1 MTIRKKLLLFI
12 PLLVVFAN
20 IIAYFVFQ
28 SGKVVQ
34 QSYDEMLGRI
44 LLIEQTSESAEG
56 NLNLLYA
63 YLLNPRADK
72 DVQGLTEYQLKQLKD
87 RIQEVSDST
96 DPSFAE
102 ENYMN
107 LLATF
112 LEQKQAAVLDAK
124 AQDPQSAFE
133 HYIEAEKTVSYI
145 HEEGQRLIDAEL
157 AYYRPIIENIRNKNE
172 QMNGLGVA
180 LFGMNALM
188 GVLLAIWISRS
199 ITGPVGR
206 LVRLAKRIATGDLNI
221 EPQPQPRRD
230 DELGVL
236 ADAISQMSADLSIL
250 IEKDKQSLE
259 MRRLVKELELLALQ
273 NQINPHFLFNTLNVL
288 SKLAILEGA
297 EKTSDLIVSLSNL
310 LRYSLQKLDKPV
322 TLQEELDH
330 ISEYV
335 TIQQARFRDRI
346 RFDPHFDASVLQQ
359 QIPALTIQPFIE
371 NAFLHGVADM
381 ENGAII
387 TLTLSRTD
395 EDVQIEIS
403 DNGKGM
409 TEETRLSVLRL
420 EGGAE
425 SSSSTGLGMQNVFRR
440 LQLFYEK
447 EGMVEI
453 RSHTGLGTT
462 ITIRI
467 PVKKESEQT
476 NVSVVDRG

>member
-1 MTIRKKLLLFI
+1 MTIRTKLLLFI

-44 LLIEQTSESAEG
+44 LLIEQTSESAES

-63 YLLNPRADK
+63 YLLNPRGGKA
-72 DVQGLTEYQLKQLKD
+72 VQGPTEYQLMQLKG
-87 RIQEVSDST
+87 RLQEVSDST

-102 ENYMN
+102 EDYVN

-112 LEQKQAAVLDAK
+112 LKEKQAAVLDAK
-124 AQDPQSAFE
+124 AQNPQSAFE
-133 HYIEAEKTVSYI
+133 HYMEAEKTVSYI
-145 HEEGQRLIDAEL
+145 HEEGQQLIDDEL

-172 QMNGLGVA
+172 RMNGWGVA

-206 LVRLAKRIATGDLNI
+206 LVGLAKRIATGDLNI
-221 EPQPQPRRD
+221 KPPPRRD

-236 ADAISQMSADLSIL
+236 SDAISQMSTDLSIL

-322 TLQEELDH
+322 TLQEELDN
-330 ISEYV
+330 IREYV
-335 TIQQARFRDRI
+335 TIQLARFRDRI
-346 RFDPHFDASVLQQ
+346 RFDLHFDASVLQQ
-359 QIPALTIQPFIE
+359 QILALTIQPFIE

-381 ENGAII
+381 EDGAII
-387 TLTLSRTD
+387 ALTLSRAN

-409 TEETRLSVLRL
+409 TEETRLSVLHL
-420 EGGAE
+420 KGEVE
-425 SSSSTGLGMQNVFRR
+425 SGSSTGLGMQNVFRR
-440 LQLFYEK
+440 LQLFYGK

-453 RSHTGLGTT
+453 NSHIGRGTT

-476 NVSVVDRG
+476 DVSVVDRR

>member
-1 MTIRKKLLLFI
+1 MTIRTKLLLFI

-44 LLIEQTSESAEG
+44 LLIEQTSESAES

-63 YLLNPRADK
+63 YLLNPRSDK
-72 DVQGLTEYQLKQLKD
+72 DVQGLTEYQLKQLKG
-87 RIQEVSDST
+87 RIQAVSDST
-96 DPSFAE
+96 DPSFVE
-102 ENYMN
+102 EDYVN
-107 LLATF
+107 LVATF
-112 LEQKQAAVLDAK
+112 LEQKQAAVLEAK

-133 HYIEAEKTVSYI
+133 HYIEAEKTVGYI

-157 AYYRPIIENIRNKNE
+157 AYYRPLIENIRNKNE

-188 GVLLAIWISRS
+188 GVLLAIWVSRS

-206 LVRLAKRIATGDLNI
+206 LVGLAKRIATGDLNI
-221 EPQPQPRRD
+221 EPQPRRD

-236 ADAISQMSADLSIL
+236 ADAILQMSADLSIL

-346 RFDPHFDASVLQQ
+346 RFDLHFDASVLQQ

-387 TLTLSRTD
+387 TLTLSRAG

-453 RSHTGLGTT
+453 RSHIGLGTI

>member
-1 MTIRKKLLLFI
+1 MTIRTKLLLFI

-44 LLIEQTSESAEG
+44 LLIEQTSESAES
-56 NLNLLYA
+56 NLNLLYT
-63 YLLNPRADK
+63 YLLNPRD
-72 DVQGLTEYQLKQLKD
+72 DTGVQGPTEYQLKQLKG

-102 ENYMN
+102 EDYMN

-133 HYIEAEKTVSYI
+133 HYIEAEKTVGYI

-157 AYYRPIIENIRNKNE
+157 AYYRPLIENIRNKNE

-188 GVLLAIWISRS
+188 GGLLAIWVSRS

-206 LVRLAKRIATGDLNI
+206 LVGLAKRIATGDLNI
-221 EPQPQPRRD
+221 EPQPRRD

-236 ADAISQMSADLSIL
+236 ADAILQMSADLSIL

-346 RFDPHFDASVLQQ
+346 RFDLHFDASVLQQ

-387 TLTLSRTD
+387 TLTLSRAG

-453 RSHTGLGTT
+453 RSHIGLGTT

>member
-28 SGKVVQ
+28 SGKVIQ

-102 ENYMN
+102 EDYMN

-259 MRRLVKELELLALQ
+259 MQRLVKELELLALQ

-330 ISEYV
+330 INEYV

-346 RFDPHFDASVLQQ
+346 CFDLHFDASVLQQ

-387 TLTLSRTD
+387 TLTLSRAG

>member
-44 LLIEQTSESAEG
+44 LLIEQTSESAES
-56 NLNLLYA
+56 NLKLLYA
-63 YLLNPRADK
+63 YLLNPRDDK
-72 DVQGLTEYQLKQLKD
+72 AVQGPTERQLMQLKG
-87 RIQEVSDST
+87 RIQEVSDSAA
-96 DPSFAE
+96 PSFAE
-102 ENYMN
+102 EDYVN

-112 LEQKQAAVLDAK
+112 LEQKQSAVLDAN

-172 QMNGLGVA
+172 RMNGLGVA

-188 GVLLAIWISRS
+188 GVLLAIWVSRS

-206 LVRLAKRIATGDLNI
+206 LVALAKQIATGDLNI
-221 EPQPQPRRD
+221 EPQLRRD

-236 ADAISQMSADLSIL
+236 SDAISQMSADLSIL

-273 NQINPHFLFNTLNVL
+273 NQMNPHFLFNTLNVL

-330 ISEYV
+330 IREYV

-346 RFDPHFDASVLQQ
+346 RFDLHFDASVLQQ

-381 ENGAII
+381 ETGAII
-387 TLTLSRTD
+387 ALTLSRAN

-409 TEETRLSVLRL
+409 AEETRLSVLRL

-425 SSSSTGLGMQNVFRR
+425 SGSSTGLGMQNVFKR
-440 LQLFYEK
+440 LQLFYGK

-453 RSHTGLGTT
+453 SSNTGQGTA

-467 PVKKESEQT
+467 PVKKESERT
-476 NVSVVDRG
+476 DVSVVDRG

>member
-1 MTIRKKLLLFI
+1 
-12 PLLVVFAN
+12 
-20 IIAYFVFQ
+20 
-28 SGKVVQ
+28 
-34 QSYDEMLGRI
+34 
-44 LLIEQTSESAEG
+44 
-56 NLNLLYA
+56 
-63 YLLNPRADK
+63 
-72 DVQGLTEYQLKQLKD
+72 
-87 RIQEVSDST
+87 
-96 DPSFAE
+96 
-102 ENYMN
+102 
-107 LLATF
+107 
-112 LEQKQAAVLDAK
+112 
-124 AQDPQSAFE
+124 
-133 HYIEAEKTVSYI
+133 
-145 HEEGQRLIDAEL
+145 
-157 AYYRPIIENIRNKNE
+157 
-172 QMNGLGVA
+172 
-180 LFGMNALM
+180 
-188 GVLLAIWISRS
+188 
-199 ITGPVGR
+199 
-206 LVRLAKRIATGDLNI
+206 
-221 EPQPQPRRD
+221 
-230 DELGVL
+230 
-236 ADAISQMSADLSIL
+236 MSADLSIL

-330 ISEYV
+330 IREYV

-346 RFDPHFDASVLQQ
+346 RFDLHFDASVLQQ

-381 ENGAII
+381 EDGAVI
-387 TLTLSRTD
+387 TLTLSRAN

-420 EGGAE
+420 EGEVE

-440 LQLFYEK
+440 LQLFYGK

-453 RSHTGLGTT
+453 SSSTGQGTT

-476 NVSVVDRG
+476 DVSVVNRG

>member
-1 MTIRKKLLLFI
+1 MTIRTKLLLFI

-44 LLIEQTSESAEG
+44 LLIEQTSESAES

-63 YLLNPRADK
+63 YLLNPRSDK
-72 DVQGLTEYQLKQLKD
+72 DVQGPTEYQLKQLKG

-102 ENYMN
+102 EDYMN

-133 HYIEAEKTVSYI
+133 HYIEAEKTVGYI

-157 AYYRPIIENIRNKNE
+157 AYYRPLIESIRNKNE

-188 GVLLAIWISRS
+188 GVLLAIWVSRS

-206 LVRLAKRIATGDLNI
+206 LVGLAKRIATGDLNI
-221 EPQPQPRRD
+221 EPQPRRD

-236 ADAISQMSADLSIL
+236 ADAILQMSADLSIL

-346 RFDPHFDASVLQQ
+346 RFDLHFDASVLQQ
-359 QIPALTIQPFIE
+359 QIPALTIQPFIA

-387 TLTLSRTD
+387 TLTLSRAG

-453 RSHTGLGTT
+453 RSHIGLGTT

>member
-1 MTIRKKLLLFI
+1 MTIRTKLLLFI

-44 LLIEQTSESAEG
+44 LLIEQTSESAES
-56 NLNLLYA
+56 NLNVLYA
-63 YLLNPRADK
+63 YLLNPRSDK
-72 DVQGLTEYQLKQLKD
+72 DVQGLTEYQLKQLKG
-87 RIQEVSDST
+87 RIQAVSDST
-96 DPSFAE
+96 DPSFVE
-102 ENYMN
+102 EDYVN
-107 LLATF
+107 LVTTF
-112 LEQKQAAVLDAK
+112 LEQKQAAVLEAK
-124 AQDPQSAFE
+124 AQQPQSAFE

-157 AYYRPIIENIRNKNE
+157 AYYRPIIENMRNKNE
-172 QMNGLGVA
+172 QMNGLGVV

-188 GVLLAIWISRS
+188 GVLLAIWVSRS

-206 LVRLAKRIATGDLNI
+206 LVGLAKRIATGDLNI
-221 EPQPQPRRD
+221 EPQPRRD

-236 ADAISQMSADLSIL
+236 SDAISQMSADLSIL

-346 RFDPHFDASVLQQ
+346 RFDLHFDASVLQQ

-387 TLTLSRTD
+387 GLKLSRAD

-409 TEETRLSVLRL
+409 TEEIRLSVLRL

-440 LQLFYEK
+440 LQLFYGKEK
-447 EGMVEI
+447 MVEI
-453 RSHTGLGTT
+453 RSHNGRGTT

>member
-1 MTIRKKLLLFI
+1 MTIRTKLLLFI

-44 LLIEQTSESAEG
+44 LLIEQTSESAES
-56 NLNLLYA
+56 NLNLLYT
-63 YLLNPRADK
+63 YLLNPRD
-72 DVQGLTEYQLKQLKD
+72 DTGVQGPTEYQLKQLKG

-102 ENYMN
+102 EDYMN

-133 HYIEAEKTVSYI
+133 HYIEAEKTVGYI

-157 AYYRPIIENIRNKNE
+157 AYYRPLIENIRNKNE

-188 GVLLAIWISRS
+188 GVLLAIWVSRS

-206 LVRLAKRIATGDLNI
+206 LVGLAKRIATGDLNI
-221 EPQPQPRRD
+221 ESQPRRD

-236 ADAISQMSADLSIL
+236 ADAILQMSADLSIL

-346 RFDPHFDASVLQQ
+346 RFDLHFDASVLQQ

-387 TLTLSRTD
+387 TLTLLRAG

-453 RSHTGLGTT
+453 RSHIGLGTT

>member
-1 MTIRKKLLLFI
+1 MTIRTKLLLFI

-44 LLIEQTSESAEG
+44 LLIEQTSESAES
-56 NLNLLYA
+56 NLNLLYT
-63 YLLNPRADK
+63 YLLNPRDETG
-72 DVQGLTEYQLKQLKD
+72 VQGPTEYQLKQLKC

-102 ENYMN
+102 EDYMN

-133 HYIEAEKTVSYI
+133 HYIEAEKTVGYI

-157 AYYRPIIENIRNKNE
+157 AYYQPLIENIRNKNE

-188 GVLLAIWISRS
+188 GVLLAIWVSRS

-206 LVRLAKRIATGDLNI
+206 LVGLAKRIATGDLNI
-221 EPQPQPRRD
+221 EPQPRRD

-236 ADAISQMSADLSIL
+236 ADAILQMSADLSIL

-346 RFDPHFDASVLQQ
+346 RFDLHFDASVLQQ

-387 TLTLSRTD
+387 TLTLSRAG
-395 EDVQIEIS
+395 EDVQIKIS

-453 RSHTGLGTT
+453 RSHIGLGTT

>member
-1 MTIRKKLLLFI
+1 MTIRTKLLLFI

-44 LLIEQTSESAEG
+44 LLIEQTSESAES
-56 NLNLLYA
+56 NLNLLYT
-63 YLLNPRADK
+63 YLLNPRD
-72 DVQGLTEYQLKQLKD
+72 DTGVQGPTEYQLKQLKG

-102 ENYMN
+102 EDYMN

-133 HYIEAEKTVSYI
+133 HYIEAEKTVGYI

-157 AYYRPIIENIRNKNE
+157 AYYRPLIENIRNKNE

-188 GVLLAIWISRS
+188 GVLLAIWVSRS

-206 LVRLAKRIATGDLNI
+206 LVGLAKRIATGDLNI
-221 EPQPQPRRD
+221 EPQPRRD

-236 ADAISQMSADLSIL
+236 ADAILQMSADLSIL

-346 RFDPHFDASVLQQ
+346 RFDLHFDASVLQQ

-371 NAFLHGVADM
+371 NAFLHGIADM

-387 TLTLSRTD
+387 TLTLSRAG

-453 RSHTGLGTT
+453 RSHIGLGTT

>member
-1 MTIRKKLLLFI
+1 MTIRTKLLLFI

-44 LLIEQTSESAEG
+44 LLIEQTSESAES
-56 NLNLLYA
+56 NLKLLYA
-63 YLLNPRADK
+63 YLLNPRDDK
-72 DVQGLTEYQLKQLKD
+72 AVQGPTERQLKLLKG

-102 ENYMN
+102 EDYVN
-107 LLATF
+107 LLSTF
-112 LEQKQAAVLDAK
+112 LEQKQAAVLDAN

-157 AYYRPIIENIRNKNE
+157 VYYRPIIENIRNKNE
-172 QMNGLGVA
+172 QMNGWGVA
-180 LFGMNALM
+180 LFSMNALM
-188 GVLLAIWISRS
+188 GILLAVWVSRS

-206 LVRLAKRIATGDLNI
+206 LVGLAKRIATGDLNI
-221 EPQPQPRRD
+221 EPQPRRD

-236 ADAISQMSADLSIL
+236 SDAISQMSADLSIL

-330 ISEYV
+330 IREYV

-346 RFDPHFDASVLQQ
+346 RFELHFDASVLQQ

-371 NAFLHGVADM
+371 NAFLHGVEDM

-387 TLTLSRTD
+387 ALTLSRAN

-420 EGGAE
+420 KGEVE
-425 SSSSTGLGMQNVFRR
+425 SGSSTGLGMQNVFRR
-440 LQLFYEK
+440 LQLFYGK

-453 RSHTGLGTT
+453 SSSTGRGTT

-476 NVSVVDRG
+476 DVSVVDRG

>member
-1 MTIRKKLLLFI
+1 MTIRTKLLLFI

-44 LLIEQTSESAEG
+44 LLIEQTSESAES
-56 NLNLLYA
+56 NLNLLYT
-63 YLLNPRADK
+63 YLLNPRD
-72 DVQGLTEYQLKQLKD
+72 DTGVQGPTEYQLKQLKG

-102 ENYMN
+102 EDYMN

-133 HYIEAEKTVSYI
+133 HYIEAEKTVGYI

-157 AYYRPIIENIRNKNE
+157 AYYRPLIENIRNKNE

-188 GVLLAIWISRS
+188 GVLLAIWVSRS

-206 LVRLAKRIATGDLNI
+206 LVGLAKRIATGDLNI
-221 EPQPQPRRD
+221 EPQPRRD

-236 ADAISQMSADLSIL
+236 ADAILQMSADLSIL

-346 RFDPHFDASVLQQ
+346 RFDLHFDASVLQQ

-371 NAFLHGVADM
+371 NAFLHGVADL

-387 TLTLSRTD
+387 TLTLSRAG

-453 RSHTGLGTT
+453 RSHIGLGTT

>member
-44 LLIEQTSESAEG
+44 LLIEQTSEAAES

-63 YLLNPRADK
+63 FLLNPRGDK
-72 DVQGLTEYQLKQLKD
+72 SVQGPTEYQLKQLKGK
-87 RIQEVSDST
+87 IQDVSDST

-102 ENYMN
+102 EDYVN
-107 LLATF
+107 LLSTF

-124 AQDPQSAFE
+124 AQEPQSAFE

-188 GVLLAIWISRS
+188 GVLLAIWVSRS
-199 ITGPVGR
+199 ITGPVGK
-206 LVRLAKRIATGDLNI
+206 LVGLAKRIATGDLDI
-221 EPQPQPRRD
+221 KPQPRRD

-259 MRRLVKELELLALQ
+259 MQRLVKELELLALQ

-322 TLQEELDH
+322 TLKEELDH
-330 ISEYV
+330 IGEYV

-346 RFDPHFDASVLQQ
+346 RFDLHFDASVLQQ
-359 QIPALTIQPFIE
+359 QIPALTIQPLIE

-387 TLTLSRTD
+387 TLMLSRVD
-395 EDVQIEIS
+395 QDVQIEIS

-409 TEETRLSVLRL
+409 AEETRLSVLRL
-420 EGGAE
+420 EGRAE

-440 LQLFYEK
+440 LQLFYGK

-453 RSHTGLGTT
+453 SSSTGRGTT

-467 PVKKESEQT
+467 PVKQESEQT
-476 NVSVVDRG
+476 NVSVVNRG

>member
-1 MTIRKKLLLFI
+1 MTIRTKLLLFI

-44 LLIEQTSESAEG
+44 LLIEQTSESTES
-56 NLNLLYA
+56 NLNLLYT
-63 YLLNPRADK
+63 YLLNPRD
-72 DVQGLTEYQLKQLKD
+72 DTGVQGPTEYQLKQLKG

-102 ENYMN
+102 EDYMN

-133 HYIEAEKTVSYI
+133 HYIEAEKTVGYI

-157 AYYRPIIENIRNKNE
+157 AYYRPLIENIRNKNE

-188 GVLLAIWISRS
+188 GVLLALWVSRS

-206 LVRLAKRIATGDLNI
+206 LVGLAKRIATGDLNI
-221 EPQPQPRRD
+221 EPQPRRD

-236 ADAISQMSADLSIL
+236 ADAILQMSADLSIL

-346 RFDPHFDASVLQQ
+346 RFDLHFDASVLQQ

-387 TLTLSRTD
+387 TLTLSRAG

-453 RSHTGLGTT
+453 RSHIGLGTI

>member
-44 LLIEQTSESAEG
+44 LLIEQTSESAES
-56 NLNLLYA
+56 NLKLLYA
-63 YLLNPRADK
+63 YLLNPRDDK
-72 DVQGLTEYQLKQLKD
+72 AVQGPTERQLMQLKG
-87 RIQEVSDST
+87 RIQEVSDSAA
-96 DPSFAE
+96 PSFAE
-102 ENYMN
+102 EDYVN

-112 LEQKQAAVLDAK
+112 LEQKQAAVLGANV
-124 AQDPQSAFE
+124 QDPQSAFE

-172 QMNGLGVA
+172 RMNGLGVA

-188 GVLLAIWISRS
+188 GVLLAIWVSRS

-206 LVRLAKRIATGDLNI
+206 LVALAKQIATGDLNI
-221 EPQPQPRRD
+221 EPQLRRD

-236 ADAISQMSADLSIL
+236 SDAISQMSADLSIL

-273 NQINPHFLFNTLNVL
+273 NQMNPHFLFNTLNVL

-330 ISEYV
+330 ICEYV

-346 RFDPHFDASVLQQ
+346 RFDLQFDASVLQQ
-359 QIPALTIQPFIE
+359 QIPALTIQPLIE

-387 TLTLSRTD
+387 ALTLSRAG

-425 SSSSTGLGMQNVFRR
+425 SGSSTGLGMQNVLKR
-440 LQLFYEK
+440 LQLFYGK
-447 EGMVEI
+447 EEMVEI
-453 RSHTGLGTT
+453 SSNTGRGTA

-467 PVKKESEQT
+467 PVKKESERT

>member
-44 LLIEQTSESAEG
+44 LLIEQTSESAES
-56 NLNLLYA
+56 NLKLLYA
-63 YLLNPRADK
+63 YLLNPRNDK
-72 DVQGLTEYQLKQLKD
+72 AVQGPTERQLMQLKG
-87 RIQEVSDST
+87 RIQEVSDSAA
-96 DPSFAE
+96 PSFAE
-102 ENYMN
+102 EDYVN

-112 LEQKQAAVLDAK
+112 LEQKQSAVLDAN

-172 QMNGLGVA
+172 RMNGLGVA

-188 GVLLAIWISRS
+188 GVLLAIWVSRS

-206 LVRLAKRIATGDLNI
+206 LVALAKQIATGDLNI
-221 EPQPQPRRD
+221 EPQLRRD

-236 ADAISQMSADLSIL
+236 SDAISQMSADLSIL

-273 NQINPHFLFNTLNVL
+273 NQMNPHFLFNTLNVL

-330 ISEYV
+330 IREYV

-346 RFDPHFDASVLQQ
+346 RFDLHFDASVLQQ

-381 ENGAII
+381 ETGAII
-387 TLTLSRTD
+387 ALTLSRAN

-409 TEETRLSVLRL
+409 AEETRLSVLRL

-425 SSSSTGLGMQNVFRR
+425 SGSSTGLGMQNVFKR
-440 LQLFYEK
+440 LQLFYGK

-453 RSHTGLGTT
+453 SSNTGQGTA

-467 PVKKESEQT
+467 PVKKESERT
-476 NVSVVDRG
+476 DVSVVDRG

>member
-1 MTIRKKLLLFI
+1 MTIRTKLLLFI

-44 LLIEQTSESAEG
+44 LLIEQTSESAES
-56 NLNLLYA
+56 NLKLLYA
-63 YLLNPRADK
+63 YLLNPRDDK
-72 DVQGLTEYQLKQLKD
+72 AVQGPTERQLMQLKG
-87 RIQEVSDST
+87 RIQEVSDSAA
-96 DPSFAE
+96 PSFAE
-102 ENYMN
+102 EDFVN

-112 LEQKQAAVLDAK
+112 LEQKQAAVLDAN

-145 HEEGQRLIDAEL
+145 HEEGQRLVDAEL

-172 QMNGLGVA
+172 RMNGLGVA

-188 GVLLAIWISRS
+188 GVLLAIWVSRS

-206 LVRLAKRIATGDLNI
+206 LVGLAKRIATGDLNI
-221 EPQPQPRRD
+221 EPQPRRD

-236 ADAISQMSADLSIL
+236 SDAISQMSTDLSIL

-330 ISEYV
+330 IREYA

-346 RFDPHFDASVLQQ
+346 RFNLHFDASVLQQ
-359 QIPALTIQPFIE
+359 QIPALIIQPFIE

-381 ENGAII
+381 EDGAMIA
-387 TLTLSRTD
+387 LTLSRAN
-395 EDVQIEIS
+395 EDVLIEIS

-420 EGGAE
+420 EGEVE
-425 SSSSTGLGMQNVFRR
+425 SGSSTGLGMQNVFRR
-440 LQLFYEK
+440 LQLFYGK

-453 RSHTGLGTT
+453 NSNIGRGTT

-476 NVSVVDRG
+476 DVSVVDRG

>member
-1 MTIRKKLLLFI
+1 MTIRTKLLLFI

-20 IIAYFVFQ
+20 FIAYFVFQ

-44 LLIEQTSESAEG
+44 LLIEQTSESAES
-56 NLNLLYA
+56 NLKLLYA
-63 YLLNPRADK
+63 YLLNPSDGK
-72 DVQGLTEYQLKQLKD
+72 TLQGPTERQLMQLKG
-87 RIQEVSDST
+87 RIQEVSDTADS
-96 DPSFAE
+96 SFSDE
-102 ENYMN
+102 GYVN

-112 LEQKQAAVLDAK
+112 LEQKQAAVLNAN
-124 AQDPQSAFE
+124 AQDPGSAFE
-133 HYIEAEKTVSYI
+133 HYLEAEKTVSYI

-157 AYYRPIIENIRNKNE
+157 AYYRPIIENIRNQNE
-172 QMNGLGVA
+172 RMSGLGAA

-188 GVLLAIWISRS
+188 GVLLAIWVSRS

-206 LVRLAKRIATGDLNI
+206 LVGLAKRIATGDLNI
-221 EPQPQPRRD
+221 EPQPRRD

-236 ADAISQMSADLSIL
+236 SDAISQMSADLSIL

-259 MRRLVKELELLALQ
+259 MRRLVKELELQALQ

-288 SKLAILEGA
+288 SQLAILEGA

-330 ISEYV
+330 IREYV

-346 RFDPHFDASVLQQ
+346 RFDLHYDASVLQQ
-359 QIPALTIQPFIE
+359 QIPALTIQPLIE
-371 NAFLHGVADM
+371 NAFLHGVKDM

-387 TLTLSRTD
+387 ALTLSRAGA
-395 EDVQIEIS
+395 DVQIEIS

-409 TEETRLSVLRL
+409 AEETRLSVLRL
-420 EGGAE
+420 EGEAE
-425 SSSSTGLGMQNVFRR
+425 SGNSTGLGMQNVFKR
-440 LQLFYEK
+440 LQLFYGK

-453 RSHTGLGTT
+453 SSNTGLGTA

-467 PVKKESEQT
+467 PAKKESERT
-476 NVSVVDRG
+476 DVSIVDRG

>member
-1 MTIRKKLLLFI
+1 MTIRTKLLLFI

-44 LLIEQTSESAEG
+44 LLIEQTSESAES
-56 NLNLLYA
+56 NLKLLYA
-63 YLLNPRADK
+63 YLLNPRDDK
-72 DVQGLTEYQLKQLKD
+72 AMQGPTEYQLMQLKGK
-87 RIQEVSDST
+87 IQEVSDST

-102 ENYMN
+102 ENYVN
-107 LLATF
+107 LLTTF
-112 LEQKQAAVLDAK
+112 LEQKQAAVLDANT
-124 AQDPQSAFE
+124 QDPQSAFE

-172 QMNGLGVA
+172 RMNVLGVA

-206 LVRLAKRIATGDLNI
+206 LVGLAKRIATGDLNI
-221 EPQPQPRRD
+221 KPPPRRD

-236 ADAISQMSADLSIL
+236 SDAISQMSADLSIL

-330 ISEYV
+330 IREYV

-346 RFDPHFDASVLQQ
+346 LFNLHFDASVLQQ

-381 ENGAII
+381 EDGAII
-387 TLTLSRTD
+387 TLTLSRAN

-420 EGGAE
+420 EGKVE
-425 SSSSTGLGMQNVFRR
+425 SDSSTGLGMQNVFRR
-440 LQLFYEK
+440 LQLFYGK

-453 RSHTGLGTT
+453 SSSTGRGTT

-476 NVSVVDRG
+476 DVSVVNRG

>member
-44 LLIEQTSESAEG
+44 LLIEQTSEAAES

-63 YLLNPRADK
+63 FLLNPRGDK
-72 DVQGLTEYQLKQLKD
+72 SVQGPTEYQLKQLKGK
-87 RIQEVSDST
+87 IQDVSDST

-102 ENYMN
+102 EDYVN
-107 LLATF
+107 LLSTF

-124 AQDPQSAFE
+124 AQEPQSAFE

-188 GVLLAIWISRS
+188 GVLLAIWVSRS
-199 ITGPVGR
+199 ITGPVGK
-206 LVRLAKRIATGDLNI
+206 LVGLAKRIATGDLDI
-221 EPQPQPRRD
+221 KPQPRRD

-259 MRRLVKELELLALQ
+259 MQRLVKELELLALQ

-322 TLQEELDH
+322 TLKEELDH
-330 ISEYV
+330 IGEYV

-346 RFDPHFDASVLQQ
+346 RFDLHFDASVLQQ
-359 QIPALTIQPFIE
+359 QIPALTIQPLIE

-387 TLTLSRTD
+387 TLTLSRVD
-395 EDVQIEIS
+395 QDVQIEIS

-409 TEETRLSVLRL
+409 AEETRLSVLRL
-420 EGGAE
+420 EGRAE

-440 LQLFYEK
+440 LQLFYGK

-453 RSHTGLGTT
+453 SSSTGRGTT

-467 PVKKESEQT
+467 PVKQESEQT
-476 NVSVVDRG
+476 NVSVVNRG

>member
-1 MTIRKKLLLFI
+1 MTIRTKLLLFI

-44 LLIEQTSESAEG
+44 LLIEQTSESAES
-56 NLNLLYA
+56 NLKLLYA
-63 YLLNPRADK
+63 YLLNPRDDK
-72 DVQGLTEYQLKQLKD
+72 AAQVPTERQLMQLKG
-87 RIQEVSDST
+87 RIQEVSDSAA
-96 DPSFAE
+96 PSFAE
-102 ENYMN
+102 EDYVN

-112 LEQKQAAVLDAK
+112 LEQKQAAVLDAN

-188 GVLLAIWISRS
+188 GVLLAIWVSRS

-206 LVRLAKRIATGDLNI
+206 LVVLAKRIATGDLNI
-221 EPQPQPRRD
+221 EPQPRRD

-236 ADAISQMSADLSIL
+236 SDAISQMSTDLSIL
-250 IEKDKQSLE
+250 IEKDKKSLE
-259 MRRLVKELELLALQ
+259 MQRLVKELELLALQ

-297 EKTSDLIVSLSNL
+297 EKTSDLIVSMSNL

-330 ISEYV
+330 IREYV

-346 RFDPHFDASVLQQ
+346 RFDLHFDASVLQQ
-359 QIPALTIQPFIE
+359 QIPALTIQPLIE
-371 NAFLHGVADM
+371 NAFLYGVADM

-387 TLTLSRTD
+387 ALTLSRAG
-395 EDVQIEIS
+395 EDVQIVIS

-409 TEETRLSVLRL
+409 AEETRLSVLRL

-425 SSSSTGLGMQNVFRR
+425 SSSSTGLGMQNVFKR
-440 LQLFYEK
+440 LQLFYGK

-453 RSHTGLGTT
+453 SSNTGQGTA

-467 PVKKESEQT
+467 PVKKESERT
-476 NVSVVDRG
+476 DVSVVDRG

>member
-1 MTIRKKLLLFI
+1 MTIRTKLLLFI

-44 LLIEQTSESAEG
+44 LLIEQTSESAES
-56 NLNLLYA
+56 NLNLLYT
-63 YLLNPRADK
+63 YLLNPRD
-72 DVQGLTEYQLKQLKD
+72 DTGVQGPTEYQLKQLKG

-102 ENYMN
+102 EDYMN

-133 HYIEAEKTVSYI
+133 HYIEAEKTVGYI

-157 AYYRPIIENIRNKNE
+157 AYYRPLIENIRNKNE

-188 GVLLAIWISRS
+188 GVLLAIWVSRS

-206 LVRLAKRIATGDLNI
+206 LVGLAKRIATGDLNI
-221 EPQPQPRRD
+221 EPQPRRD

-236 ADAISQMSADLSIL
+236 ADAILQMSADLSIL

-346 RFDPHFDASVLQQ
+346 RFDLHFDASVLQQ

-387 TLTLSRTD
+387 TLTLSRAG
-395 EDVQIEIS
+395 EDVQIVIS

-453 RSHTGLGTT
+453 RSHIGLGTT

>member
-1 MTIRKKLLLFI
+1 MTIRTKLLLFI

-44 LLIEQTSESAEG
+44 LLIEQTSESAES
-56 NLNLLYA
+56 NLNLLYT
-63 YLLNPRADK
+63 YLLNPRD
-72 DVQGLTEYQLKQLKD
+72 DTGVQGPTEYQLKQLKC

-102 ENYMN
+102 EDYMN

-133 HYIEAEKTVSYI
+133 HYIEAEKTVGYI

-157 AYYRPIIENIRNKNE
+157 AYYRPLIENIRNKNE

-188 GVLLAIWISRS
+188 GVLLAIWVSRS

-206 LVRLAKRIATGDLNI
+206 LVGLAKRIATGDLNI
-221 EPQPQPRRD
+221 EPQPRRD

-236 ADAISQMSADLSIL
+236 ADAILQMSADLSIL

-346 RFDPHFDASVLQQ
+346 RFDLHFDASVLQQ

-387 TLTLSRTD
+387 TLTLSRAG

-453 RSHTGLGTT
+453 RSHIGLGTT

>member
-1 MTIRKKLLLFI
+1 MTIRTKLLLFI

-44 LLIEQTSESAEG
+44 LLIEQTSESTES
-56 NLNLLYA
+56 NLNLLYT
-63 YLLNPRADK
+63 YLLNPRD
-72 DVQGLTEYQLKQLKD
+72 DTGVQGPTEYQLKQLKG

-102 ENYMN
+102 EDYMN

-133 HYIEAEKTVSYI
+133 HYIEAEKTVGYI

-157 AYYRPIIENIRNKNE
+157 AYYRPLIENIRNKNE

-188 GVLLAIWISRS
+188 GVLLAIWVSRS

-206 LVRLAKRIATGDLNI
+206 LVGLAKRIATGDLNI
-221 EPQPQPRRD
+221 EPQPRRD

-236 ADAISQMSADLSIL
+236 ADAILQMSADLSIL

-346 RFDPHFDASVLQQ
+346 RFDLHFDASVLQQ

-387 TLTLSRTD
+387 TLTLSRAG

-453 RSHTGLGTT
+453 RSHIGLGTT

>member
-1 MTIRKKLLLFI
+1 MTIRTKLLLFI

-44 LLIEQTSESAEG
+44 LLIEQTSESTES
-56 NLNLLYA
+56 NLNLLYT
-63 YLLNPRADK
+63 YLLNPRD
-72 DVQGLTEYQLKQLKD
+72 DTGVQGPKEYQLKQLKG

-102 ENYMN
+102 EDYMN

-124 AQDPQSAFE
+124 TQDPQSAFE
-133 HYIEAEKTVSYI
+133 HYIEAEKTVGYI

-157 AYYRPIIENIRNKNE
+157 AYYRPLIENIRNKNE

-188 GVLLAIWISRS
+188 GVLLAIWVSRS

-206 LVRLAKRIATGDLNI
+206 LVGLAKRIATGDLNI
-221 EPQPQPRRD
+221 ESQPRRD

-236 ADAISQMSADLSIL
+236 ADAILQMSADLSIL
-250 IEKDKQSLE
+250 IEKNKQSLE

-346 RFDPHFDASVLQQ
+346 RFDLHFDASVLQQ

-387 TLTLSRTD
+387 TLTLSRAG
-395 EDVQIEIS
+395 EDVQIKIS

-453 RSHTGLGTT
+453 RSHIGLGTT

>member
-1 MTIRKKLLLFI
+1 MTIRTKLLLFI

-44 LLIEQTSESAEG
+44 LLIEQTSESAES
-56 NLNLLYA
+56 NLKLLYA
-63 YLLNPRADK
+63 YLLNPRDDK
-72 DVQGLTEYQLKQLKD
+72 AVQGPTERQLMQLKG
-87 RIQEVSDST
+87 RIQEVSDSAA
-96 DPSFAE
+96 PSFAE
-102 ENYMN
+102 EDYVN

-112 LEQKQAAVLDAK
+112 LEQKQAAVLDAN

-133 HYIEAEKTVSYI
+133 HYMEAEKTVSYI
-145 HEEGQRLIDAEL
+145 HEEGQRLIDTEL

-188 GVLLAIWISRS
+188 GVLLAIWVSRS
-199 ITGPVGR
+199 ITNPVGR
-206 LVRLAKRIATGDLNI
+206 LVGLAKRIATGDLNI
-221 EPQPQPRRD
+221 ESQPRRD

-236 ADAISQMSADLSIL
+236 SDAISQMSADLSIL

-273 NQINPHFLFNTLNVL
+273 NQMNPHFLFNTLNVL

-330 ISEYV
+330 IREYI

-346 RFDPHFDASVLQQ
+346 RFDLHFDTSVLQQ

-387 TLTLSRTD
+387 ALTLSRAG

-409 TEETRLSVLRL
+409 AEETRLSVLRL
-420 EGGAE
+420 EGQAE
-425 SSSSTGLGMQNVFRR
+425 SDSSTGLGMQNVFKR
-440 LQLFYEK
+440 LQLFYGK

-453 RSHTGLGTT
+453 SSNTEQGTA

-467 PVKKESEQT
+467 PVKKESERT
-476 NVSVVDRG
+476 DVSVVDRG

>member
-1 MTIRKKLLLFI
+1 MTIRTKLLLFI

-44 LLIEQTSESAEG
+44 LLIEQTSESAES
-56 NLNLLYA
+56 NLNLLYT
-63 YLLNPRADK
+63 YLLNPRD
-72 DVQGLTEYQLKQLKD
+72 DTGVQGPTEYQLKQLKG

-102 ENYMN
+102 EDYMN

-172 QMNGLGVA
+172 QMNRLGVA

-221 EPQPQPRRD
+221 ESQPRRD

-236 ADAISQMSADLSIL
+236 ADAILQMSADLSIL

-346 RFDPHFDASVLQQ
+346 RFDLHFDASVLQQ

-387 TLTLSRTD
+387 TLTLLRAG

-453 RSHTGLGTT
+453 RSHIGLGTT

>member
-1 MTIRKKLLLFI
+1 MTIRTKLLLFI

-44 LLIEQTSESAEG
+44 LLIEQTSEAAES

-63 YLLNPRADK
+63 FLLNPRGDK
-72 DVQGLTEYQLKQLKD
+72 NVQGPTEYQLKQLKGK
-87 RIQEVSDST
+87 IQEVSDST

-102 ENYMN
+102 EDYVN
-107 LLATF
+107 LLSTF

-124 AQDPQSAFE
+124 AQEPQSAFE

-172 QMNGLGVA
+172 QMNELGVA

-188 GVLLAIWISRS
+188 GVLLAIWVSRS
-199 ITGPVGR
+199 ITGPVGK
-206 LVRLAKRIATGDLNI
+206 LVGLAKRIATGDLNI
-221 EPQPQPRRD
+221 EPQPRRD

-259 MRRLVKELELLALQ
+259 MQRLVKELELLALQ

-322 TLQEELDH
+322 TLKEELDH
-330 ISEYV
+330 IGEYV

-346 RFDPHFDASVLQQ
+346 RFDLHFDASVLQQ
-359 QIPALTIQPFIE
+359 QIPALTIQPLIE

-387 TLTLSRTD
+387 TLMLSRVD
-395 EDVQIEIS
+395 QDVQIEIS

-409 TEETRLSVLRL
+409 AEETRLSVLRL

-440 LQLFYEK
+440 LQLFYGK

-453 RSHTGLGTT
+453 SSSTGRGTT

-467 PVKKESEQT
+467 PVKQESEQT
-476 NVSVVDRG
+476 NVSVVNRG

>member
-1 MTIRKKLLLFI
+1 MTIRTKLLLFI

-44 LLIEQTSESAEG
+44 LLIEQTSESAES
-56 NLNLLYA
+56 NLKLLYA
-63 YLLNPRADK
+63 YLLNPRDDK
-72 DVQGLTEYQLKQLKD
+72 AMQGPTEYQLMQLKGK
-87 RIQEVSDST
+87 IQEVSDST

-102 ENYMN
+102 EDYVN
-107 LLATF
+107 LLTTF
-112 LEQKQAAVLDAK
+112 LEQKQAAVLDANT
-124 AQDPQSAFE
+124 QDPQSAFE

-172 QMNGLGVA
+172 RMNVLGVA

-206 LVRLAKRIATGDLNI
+206 LVGLAKRIATGDLNI
-221 EPQPQPRRD
+221 KPPPRRD

-236 ADAISQMSADLSIL
+236 SDAISQMSADLSIL

-330 ISEYV
+330 IREYV

-346 RFDPHFDASVLQQ
+346 LFNLHFDASVLQQ

-381 ENGAII
+381 EDGAII
-387 TLTLSRTD
+387 TLTLSRAN

-420 EGGAE
+420 EGKVE
-425 SSSSTGLGMQNVFRR
+425 SDSSTGLGMQNVFRR
-440 LQLFYEK
+440 LQLFYGK

-453 RSHTGLGTT
+453 SSSTGRGTT

-467 PVKKESEQT
+467 PVKKESE
-476 NVSVVDRG
+476 

>member
-1 MTIRKKLLLFI
+1 MTIRTKLLLFI

-44 LLIEQTSESAEG
+44 LLIEQTSESAES
-56 NLNLLYA
+56 NLKLLYA
-63 YLLNPRADK
+63 YLLNPRGDK
-72 DVQGLTEYQLKQLKD
+72 AVQGSTEYQLVQLKG

-102 ENYMN
+102 EDYVN

-112 LEQKQAAVLDAK
+112 LQEKQAAVLDAK
-124 AQDPQSAFE
+124 TQDPQSAFE
-133 HYIEAEKTVSYI
+133 HYMEAEKTVSYI
-145 HEEGQRLIDAEL
+145 HEEGQQLIDAEL

-172 QMNGLGVA
+172 RMNGWGVA

-188 GVLLAIWISRS
+188 GVLLAIWVSRS

-206 LVRLAKRIATGDLNI
+206 LVGLAKRIATGDLNI
-221 EPQPQPRRD
+221 KPQPRRD

-236 ADAISQMSADLSIL
+236 SDAISQMSTDLSIL

-330 ISEYV
+330 IREYV
-335 TIQQARFRDRI
+335 TIQLARFRDRI
-346 RFDPHFDASVLQQ
+346 RFDLHFDASVLQQ

-371 NAFLHGVADM
+371 NAFLHGVEDM
-381 ENGAII
+381 EDGAII
-387 TLTLSRTD
+387 VLTLSRAH

-420 EGGAE
+420 KGEAE
-425 SSSSTGLGMQNVFRR
+425 SGSSTGLGMQNVFRR
-440 LQLFYEK
+440 LQLFYGK

-453 RSHTGLGTT
+453 NSNIGRGTT

-467 PVKKESEQT
+467 PVKKESERT
-476 NVSVVDRG
+476 DVSVVDRG

>member
-1 MTIRKKLLLFI
+1 MTFRTKLLLFI

-44 LLIEQTSESAEG
+44 LLIEQTSESTES
-56 NLNLLYA
+56 NLNLLYT
-63 YLLNPRADK
+63 YLLNPRD
-72 DVQGLTEYQLKQLKD
+72 DTGVQGPTEYQLKQLKG

-102 ENYMN
+102 EDYMN

-133 HYIEAEKTVSYI
+133 HYIEAEKTVGYI

-157 AYYRPIIENIRNKNE
+157 AYYRPLIENIRNKNE

-188 GVLLAIWISRS
+188 GVLLAIWVSRS

-206 LVRLAKRIATGDLNI
+206 LVGLAKRIATGDLNI
-221 EPQPQPRRD
+221 EPQPRRD

-236 ADAISQMSADLSIL
+236 ADAILQMSADLSIL

-346 RFDPHFDASVLQQ
+346 RFDLHFDASVLQQ

-387 TLTLSRTD
+387 TLTLSRAG

-453 RSHTGLGTT
+453 RSYIGLGTT

>member
-1 MTIRKKLLLFI
+1 MTIRTKLLLFI

-56 NLNLLYA
+56 NLNLLYT
-63 YLLNPRADK
+63 YLLNPRDETG
-72 DVQGLTEYQLKQLKD
+72 VQGPTEYQLKQLKG

-102 ENYMN
+102 EDYMN

-133 HYIEAEKTVSYI
+133 HYIEAEKTVGYI

-157 AYYRPIIENIRNKNE
+157 AYYRPLIENIRNKNE

-188 GVLLAIWISRS
+188 GVLLAIWVSRS

-206 LVRLAKRIATGDLNI
+206 LVGLAKRIATGDLNI
-221 EPQPQPRRD
+221 EPQPRRD

-236 ADAISQMSADLSIL
+236 ADAILQMSADLSIL

-346 RFDPHFDASVLQQ
+346 RFDLHFDASVLQQ

-387 TLTLSRTD
+387 TLTLSRAG

-453 RSHTGLGTT
+453 RSHIGLGTT